1 MGTLVP
7 IPWTYQESSCLDR
20 TRPRRAGIISW
31 HAPPPYR
38 FIYVMANPHSSNSE
52 LFNGQSIMPSVS
64 RSIGTSSIT
73 RAPSSLRPFTI
84 KVLLDA
90 FYDDTEQYPFVID
103 GMAVSSVELLGMVTN
118 KTVSMDH
125 CTFDLY
131 DGTGAV
137 NVIYWFEGAQD
148 SKDAWS
154 FSNGMYVRVV
164 GRTTSMEQ
172 FFQIKAYIVRPINNF
187 NDVTHHFIYC
197 IYAHIDISRQA
208 RLQDR
213 FRNILT
219 FSKIYFQSCA
229 TQLTVTRSYSYP
241 QRLGTWGESKAASQ
255 RSGCKPRCYHV
266 LPIFS

>member
-1 MGTLVP
+1 
-7 IPWTYQESSCLDR
+7 
-20 TRPRRAGIISW
+20 
-31 HAPPPYR
+31 
-38 FIYVMANPHSSNSE
+38 
-52 LFNGQSIMPSVS
+52 
-64 RSIGTSSIT
+64 
-73 RAPSSLRPFTI
+73 
-84 KVLLDA
+84 
-90 FYDDTEQYPFVID
+90 
-103 GMAVSSVELLGMVTN
+103 MAVSSVELLGMVTN

-208 RLQDR
+208 RLQIPEHFNLQQNIFSVLRDPAYSALEHGVSLKLL
-213 FRNILT
+213 RN
-219 FSKIYFQSCA
+219 A
-229 TQLTVTRSYSYP
+229 VD
-241 QRLGTWGESKAASQ
+241 ASQ
-255 RSGCKPRCYHV
+255 DVIMYYP
-266 LPIFS
+266 FSRR

>member
-1 MGTLVP
+1 
-7 IPWTYQESSCLDR
+7 
-20 TRPRRAGIISW
+20 
-31 HAPPPYR
+31 
-38 FIYVMANPHSSNSE
+38 MANQLCHRCLAP
-52 LFNGQSIMPSVS
+52 L
-64 RSIGTSSIT
+64 

-118 KTVSMDH
+118 KTISMDH

-137 NVIYWFEGAQD
+137 NVIYWFEGPQD

-208 RLQDR
+208 RLQHQQSCQKIISFQDR

-219 FSKIYFQSCA
+219 FSKRYFQSCA
-229 TQLTVTRSYSYP
+229 TQLTV
-241 QRLGTWGESKAASQ
+241 
-255 RSGCKPRCYHV
+255 H
-266 LPIFS
+266 LPISARSCFDYSVSVNDSGILSLVNFCEQSLNTWLLKLVDGQLRVELLFKIRFSAGFF

>member
-208 RLQDR
+208 RLQIPEHFNLQQNIFSVLRDPAYSALEHGVSLKLL
-213 FRNILT
+213 RN
-219 FSKIYFQSCA
+219 A
-229 TQLTVTRSYSYP
+229 VD
-241 QRLGTWGESKAASQ
+241 ASQ
-255 RSGCKPRCYHV
+255 DVIMYYP
-266 LPIFS
+266 FSRR

>member
-1 MGTLVP
+1 MPLPP
-7 IPWTYQESSCLDR
+7 IDSS
-20 TRPRRAGIISW
+20 TSW
-31 HAPPPYR
+31 QIHTAPTPSCS
-38 FIYVMANPHSSNSE
+38 MANQLCHRCLAP
-52 LFNGQSIMPSVS
+52 L
-64 RSIGTSSIT
+64 

-208 RLQDR
+208 RLQHQQSCQKIISFQDR

-229 TQLTVTRSYSYP
+229 TQLTAP
-241 QRLGTWGESKAASQ
+241 WNMG
-255 RSGCKPRCYHV
+255 
-266 LPIFS
+266 